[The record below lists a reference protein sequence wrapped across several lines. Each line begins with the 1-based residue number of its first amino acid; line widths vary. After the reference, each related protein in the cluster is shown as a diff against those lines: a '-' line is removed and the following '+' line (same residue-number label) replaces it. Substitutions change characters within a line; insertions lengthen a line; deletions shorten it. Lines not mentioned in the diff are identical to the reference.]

1 MSPVSLWTVN
11 SVSHTTYVE
20 IGSPV
25 TVKKEILAEPVN
37 EGLLIFSSLFV
48 DDIFTYH

>member
-1 MSPVSLWTVN
+1 MSPVSVWAVN
-11 SVSHTTYVE
+11 LVSHSTYSD

-37 EGLLIFSSLFV
+37 EGLFTYSLFV
-48 DDIFTYH
+48 EDIFAHH